1 MITQQG
7 AAFAALCFFMGQ
19 REVKRTLQQQTVACR
34 AGISVV
40 Y

>member
-7 AAFAALCFFMGQ
+7 AAFAALCFFM
-19 REVKRTLQQQTVACR
+19 EETMKRTLQQQAVACR